1 MKTISDTLEL
11 VIDRWDDPGD
21 YPNSL
26 AAGPLPSYDQVCDI
40 EGSITVELETSD
52 LESMD
57 EEQRKDQAH
66 IVEYI
71 LEEIEYDLQSVR
83 ITKWNTLRVIENQYT
98 FDVRDFDSSS
108 WESPKGS
115 EAEYVPEFDDPFDED
130 YDDSPF

>member
-57 EEQRKDQAH
+57 GEQIKDQAH
-66 IVEYI
+66 IIEYI
-71 LEEIEYDLQSVR
+71 LDEIEYDLQSVR
-83 ITKWNTLRVIENQYT
+83 ITKWNLLRVNENQYT
-98 FDVRDFDSSS
+98 FDVRDFDSSDWS
-108 WESPKGS
+108 SPVAH